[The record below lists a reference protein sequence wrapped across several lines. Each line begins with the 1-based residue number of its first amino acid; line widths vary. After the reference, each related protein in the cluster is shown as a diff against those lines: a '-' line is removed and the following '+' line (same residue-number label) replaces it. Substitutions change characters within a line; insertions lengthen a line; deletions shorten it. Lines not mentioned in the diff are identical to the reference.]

1 MIRFIRDRVLP
12 SRPVQ
17 LIIRTGM
24 EWQRDQCLE
33 MGAALSYYALFS
45 IFPIF
50 LVILSIVGFFLG
62 RSDDLIPDILLYAES
77 ALPPSAYDVFEDVLL
92 DLNSSSVGAGITGF
106 FLLFFSASNV
116 FGALNRSVDRIWKVY
131 HKRHERKTL
140 QASIL
145 GIIKDRVV
153 AFSLVLSSAAI
164 MTLSLLADLFFDV
177 IRRLLDEFN
186 SFITFIELDE
196 VTIISKAQLGVT
208 FLVMGLIVM
217 VLFKILPSTRIT
229 WGDTWP
235 GAFLTATL
243 FMGLQY
249 LVSNS
254 IIHVGAQYRSYGL
267 VGGVMVM
274 MIWIYFTCQIFF
286 LGSEFSYVYT
296 HLYGSRRK
304 RSSDRLQPTETLE
317 ESNLV

>member
-1 MIRFIRDRVLP
+1 MIPFIRDKVLP

-17 LIIRTGM
+17 LVIRTGM

-62 RSDDLIPDILLYAES
+62 RRDDLIPEILVTAQA
-77 ALPPSAYDVFEDVLL
+77 ALPPAAYDVFEDVLFH
-92 DLNSSSVGAGITGF
+92 LNSSSVGAGITGF
-106 FLLFFSASNV
+106 FLLFFSASSV
-116 FGALNRSVDRIWKVY
+116 FGALDRSVDRIWKVY

-140 QASIL
+140 RASIIGL
-145 GIIKDRVV
+145 IKDRFI

-164 MTLSLLADLFFDV
+164 MTLSLMADLVFDV
-177 IRRLLDEFN
+177 IRRLLKEFN
-186 SFITFIELDE
+186 SLITFIQLDE
-196 VTIISKAQLGVT
+196 VTIISKVQLGVT
-208 FLVMGLIVM
+208 FIVM
-217 VLFKILPSTRIT
+217 VLIVMALFKLLPSTRIA
-229 WGDTWP
+229 WGDIWL
-235 GAFLTATL
+235 GAFLTAAL

-267 VGGVMVM
+267 IGGVMVM
-274 MIWIYFTCQIFF
+274 MVWIYLTCQIFF

-304 RSSDRLQPTETLE
+304 RVSDRLPADSME
-317 ESNLV
+317 ESSPI

>member
-1 MIRFIRDRVLP
+1 VIPFIRDKVIP

-17 LIIRTGM
+17 LVIRTGV

-50 LVILSIVGFFLG
+50 LVILSIVGFLLG
-62 RSDDLIPDILLYAES
+62 RTDDLIPDILVYAQS

-116 FGALNRSVDRIWKVY
+116 FGALDRSVDRIWNVH
-131 HKRHERKTL
+131 HKRHERKTF
-140 QASIL
+140 QASVI

-164 MTLSLLADLFFDV
+164 MTLSLLADLVFDV
-177 IRRLLDEFN
+177 IRRLLEEFN
-186 SFITFIELDE
+186 SLITFIELDE
-196 VTIISKAQLGVT
+196 VMIISKAQLGIT

-217 VLFKILPSTRIT
+217 ALFKILPSDRIP
-229 WGDTWP
+229 WGDIWP
-235 GAFLTATL
+235 GAFLTAAL

-254 IIHVGAQYRSYGL
+254 IIHVGAQYRSYGFI
-267 VGGVMVM
+267 GGVMVM
-274 MIWIYFTCQIFF
+274 MLWIYFTCQIFF
-286 LGSEFSYVYT
+286 LGSEFAYVYA

-304 RSSDRLQPTETLE
+304 QSRDRRQSSDRLE
-317 ESNLV
+317 ESTLI

>member
-1 MIRFIRDRVLP
+1 MIPFIKDKVLP

-17 LIIRTGM
+17 LIVRTGM

-45 IFPIF
+45 LFPIF
-50 LVILSIVGFFLG
+50 LVILSIVGFLLG
-62 RSDDLIPDILLYAES
+62 RSDDLIPDILVYAQS
-77 ALPPSAYDVFEDVLL
+77 ALPPSAYEVFEDVLL

-116 FGALNRSVDRIWKVY
+116 FGALDRSVDRIWKVH
-131 HKRHERKTL
+131 HKRHEPKTF
-140 QASIL
+140 QASVL
-145 GIIKDRVV
+145 GIIQDRFV

-164 MTLSLLADLFFDV
+164 MTLSLLADLVFDV
-177 IRRLLDEFN
+177 IRRLLQEFN
-186 SFITFIELDE
+186 SLITFIELDE
-196 VTIISKAQLGVT
+196 VTIISKVQLGIT

-217 VLFKILPSTRIT
+217 ALFKMLPSERIA
-229 WGDTWP
+229 WGDIWP
-235 GAFLTATL
+235 GAFLTAAL

-254 IIHVGAQYRSYGL
+254 IIHVGAQYRSYGFI
-267 VGGVMVM
+267 GGVMVM
-274 MIWIYFTCQIFF
+274 MLWIYFTCQIFF
-286 LGSEFSYVYT
+286 LGSEFSYVYS

-304 RSSDRLQPTETLE
+304 RPSDRRQPTDRLE
-317 ESNLV
+317 ESNPI